1 MFLRLEMYMLSAWF
15 GCVSKIRD
23 VCCPQGLDVFL
34 RLEMYMLSAGFG
46 CVSKIRDVHAVR
58 MVWMCF

>member
-1 MFLRLEMYMLSAWF
+1 MLSAGF

>member
-1 MFLRLEMYMLSAWF
+1 MLSAGF

-34 RLEMYMLSAGFG
+34 RLEM
-46 CVSKIRDVHAVR
+46 CAVR
-58 MVWMCF
+58 RVWMCV

>member
-1 MFLRLEMYMLSAWF
+1 MLSAGF

-34 RLEMYMLSAGFG
+34 RNRDVSCPQGLDVFLRLEMY
-46 CVSKIRDVHAVR
+46 AVCR
-58 MVWMCF
+58 VWMCF